1 MPQKFIFMM
10 DWDQE
15 VIRSEE
21 IGQKGHRELRSGQSW
36 ACALGSVLAALGPRS
51 F

>member
-15 VIRSEE
+15 VTRSEE
-21 IGQKGHRELRSGQSW
+21 IGQKGRS
-36 ACALGSVLAALGPRS
+36 LYTES
-51 F
+51 FKVGRAGHVHSDLF